1 MARRFLK
8 EPPGFFISVDS
19 FVHRSRLICMSES
32 NLLDARH
39 LRKSLGGRKATVD
52 GVSVQVNRGEI
63 VALLGRPHSGKTTVL
78 RMIMGVLK
86 PDDGTVTLRGT
97 LLTDLASATAIT
109 GPALLVLDEP
119 FMGLEAAAAEALKA
133 RIFQLTGQGVGVLFA
148 ADDVRGSLDF
158 CDRAYILSEGRIATS
173 GSASGL
179 VSPQ

>member
-1 MARRFLK
+1 
-8 EPPGFFISVDS
+8 
-19 FVHRSRLICMSES
+19 MSES

-39 LRKSLGGRKATVD
+39 LRKSHGRKATVD

-133 RIFQLTGQGVGVLFA
+133 RIYQLTGQGVGILFA

-179 VSPQ
+179 LSPQ